1 MWIQGEHGFQ
11 PNSHSNHLQG
21 EAAGWSLSDL
31 SKLGSVDC
39 EAAAAGGR
47 LCGGRGAAVPGRKHV
62 AFYRQA
68 AGRFWAKQKK
78 NVAKEGIT

>member
-1 MWIQGEHGFQ
+1 
-11 PNSHSNHLQG
+11 
-21 EAAGWSLSDL
+21 
-31 SKLGSVDC
+31 VDC

-47 LCGGRGAAVPGRKHV
+47 LCGGRGAVVPGRKHV